1 MRGAADAKAEVLT
14 FLDAHCECFPHW
26 LEPMLERIAEDPT
39 RVETPVIEAIDM
51 GTFGVP
57 ISRSRDTFKELISQ
71 FIVLPNHIYIH
82 VSV

>member
-57 ISRSRDTFKELISQ
+57 LSRSRDTYKGNMFKII
-71 FIVLPNHIYIH
+71 IVKL
-82 VSV
+82 S